1 MVFAKPHAKLFKK
14 QKFMALNR
22 AKTIKGVGD
31 RTFPI
36 LINKDN
42 LIWHHFGMK
51 RILCLFIIVFLSS
64 CATGGLYKGY
74 ILDSS
79 DDVILTK
86 IPTSSSIQVVNKNSS
101 IPDDFLFIRFNL
113 LNDED
118 AFLEGYISPRVFER
132 RPAIV
137 GGIKD
142 SRYPY
147 FEGDTYG
154 NFWILSA
161 INFHKTCEMYTND
174 ICLLDEFNGN
184 NFLDEALAYTCTSD
198 AIRKANWSYDNKY
211 KIPVPTRCAPFI
223 EEEKDKRMLAEAK
236 KKEDEEQKRLAVVFA
251 LEQRCLEYGFT
262 GNNNIAA
269 CIQREAQHDFEIEQQ
284 KYQVALLKQQ
294 LASQT
299 NQANTTEKIPFWME
313 ILGAVA
319 DGVAEGYKQQQ
330 LINTLDNRYQKKSIY
345 RYQPQC
351 GPGTVYSC

>member
-1 MVFAKPHAKLFKK
+1 MIFAKPHAKLFKN
-14 QKFMALNR
+14 QKFLALNR

-31 RTFPI
+31 STLPI

-51 RILCLFIIVFLSS
+51 RILCLSAIVFLSS
-64 CATGGLYKGY
+64 CATGGLYNGY

-79 DDVILTK
+79 DDVLLTK
-86 IPTSSSIQVVNKNSS
+86 IPTNSSLQIANKNS
-101 IPDDFLFIRFNL
+101 IPDDYLSIKFNL

-118 AFLEGYISPRVFER
+118 AFLEAYISPRTFESR
-132 RPAIV
+132 YTRV
-137 GGIKD
+137 GGIHD
-142 SRYPY
+142 L
-147 FEGDTYG
+147 
-154 NFWILSA
+154 WIRSA
-161 INFHKTCEMYTND
+161 INLHKVCEMYSND
-174 ICLLDEFNGN
+174 ICLLYEFNGDTYY
-184 NFLDEALAYTCTSD
+184 LDDALAYSCTAD
-198 AIRKANWSYDNKY
+198 TILKANRNPDINY
-211 KIPVPTRCAPFI
+211 KIALPPRCIPFI
-223 EEEKDKRMLAEAK
+223 EEEENKKMLAEAK

-351 GPGTVYSC
+351 VPGTVYSC